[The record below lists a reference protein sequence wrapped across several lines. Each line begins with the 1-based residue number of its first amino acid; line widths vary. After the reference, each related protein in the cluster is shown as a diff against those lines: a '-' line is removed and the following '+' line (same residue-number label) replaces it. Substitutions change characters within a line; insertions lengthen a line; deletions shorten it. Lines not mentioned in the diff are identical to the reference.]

1 MAADFKFIDIVT
13 PQFLKDTYIAGVDLT
28 LDDGTAYPDIM
39 FEHSISAALRM
50 IENELGIVVDD
61 TPITGERHDA
71 YSDNKRAWWPISV
84 DHRPLKSVEDL
95 AITYGN
101 YQPTSIP
108 LSWINIASENTGALH
123 LIPSAETLG
132 TFSFSNSIPLL
143 VDPITN
149 YSYYRAVPSYF
160 RLKYSAGFNFIKK
173 TITIPQGQT
182 SITVDLGEI
191 LVDRPNFIFN
201 VTQTGLSNASAIHTV
216 RGYGGY
222 RSKEVEIRLNTAP
235 DNADCIIELKVHT
248 VPEVLIRTV
257 GLLAAILP
265 LDIAGDLIVGAG
277 IARFDISVDNLRQE
291 VDTTSSAT
299 NSGYGARILSY
310 KNTLKAYMKA
320 LKADYQ
326 AIKFGVV

>member
-1 MAADFKFIDIVT
+1 MTADFKFIDIVT

-28 LDDGTAYPDIM
+28 LDDGTPYSETM
-39 FEHSISAALRM
+39 FEHSIAAALRM

-61 TPITGERHDA
+61 TPITAERHDA
-71 YSDNKRAWWPISV
+71 NSDNKRAWWPISV
-84 DHRPLKSVEDL
+84 DHRPLKSVEDI

-101 YQPTSIP
+101 YEPTSIP
-108 LSWINIASENTGALH
+108 LSWVNIDSENAGQIH

-132 TFSFSNSIPLL
+132 TFSFSNAIPLL

-149 YSYYRAVPSYF
+149 YSYYRYVPSYF
-160 RLKYSAGFNFIKK
+160 RLKYNAGFNYIKR

-182 SITVDLGEI
+182 SITVDLGET
-191 LVDRPNFIFN
+191 LVDRPNFIFD
-201 VTQTGLSNASAIHTV
+201 VTQTGLLDATAKHTV

-222 RSKEVEIRLNTAP
+222 RSNEVEIRLNTAP
-235 DNADCIIELKVHT
+235 DAGDCIIELKVHT
-248 VPEVLIRTV
+248 VPEVLIRCV

-277 IARFDISVDNLRQE
+277 IARFQVSVDDLRQE

-310 KNTLKAYMKA
+310 KNTLKAYVKA

-326 AIKFGVV
+326 HIKFGVI

>member
-1 MAADFKFIDIVT
+1 MAADFKFVDIVT

-28 LDDGTAYPDIM
+28 LDDGTPYADSM
-39 FEHSISAALRM
+39 FEHSIAAALRM

-61 TPITGERHDA
+61 TPIAGERHDA
-71 YSDNKRAWWPISV
+71 QSDNKRAWWPINV
-84 DHRPLKSVEDL
+84 DHRPLKAVDDI

-101 YQPTSIP
+101 YEPTSIP
-108 LSWINIASENTGALH
+108 LSWVNIDSENAGQIH

-132 TFSFSNSIPLL
+132 TFSFSNAIPLL

-149 YSYYRAVPSYF
+149 YSYYRYVPSYF
-160 RLKYSAGFNFIKK
+160 RLKYSCGFNFIKR

-182 SITVDLGEI
+182 SVTVDLGETLI
-191 LVDRPNFIFN
+191 DRPNFIFE
-201 VTQTGLSNASAIHTV
+201 VTQTGLLDPAATHTV

-222 RSKEVEIRLNTAP
+222 RSNEVEIRLNNAP

-248 VPEVLIRTV
+248 VPEILIRCV

-277 IARFDISVDNLRQE
+277 IARFNLAIDDIRQE

-310 KNTLKAYMKA
+310 KNTLKSYVKA
-320 LKADYQ
+320 LKSDYQ
-326 AIKFGVV
+326 PPKFGVI